1 MNGAAAEAER
11 RAREALMLL
20 QAKDSLIL
28 RLQAEVDASL
38 R

>member
-1 MNGAAAEAER
+1 MAAAEER
-11 RAREALMLL
+11 RAREALALL

-28 RLQAEVDASL
+28 RLQAEVEAGL